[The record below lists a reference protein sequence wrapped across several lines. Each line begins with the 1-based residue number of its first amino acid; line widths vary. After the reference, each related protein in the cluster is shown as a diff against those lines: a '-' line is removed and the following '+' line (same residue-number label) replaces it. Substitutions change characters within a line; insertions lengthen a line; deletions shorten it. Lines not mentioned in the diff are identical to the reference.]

1 MLGGW
6 LLSSRIVWGDL
17 LKRILIMYVF
27 ACVAAIAGAA
37 IAAEPSPTIALKGP
51 ADASVLLG
59 HVDHYLDADRSRTVS
74 GMLGPDA
81 DLFTPLEEETA
92 SFGYTKSIIW
102 LRIRVVNDTP
112 DIDRWILYFR
122 ENFKQIFEVHVA
134 YPDGRIVTPLRQ
146 SIDTPFT
153 TRPLDYPELAAPF
166 DLAPGDHAT
175 LFVRY
180 WSEGASYLPMQIETP
195 EAFNR
200 ITTARTAKNF
210 LYYGMVS
217 LLIFAA
223 MIALL
228 IFRHGV
234 FLAYLAYAS
243 STLLFLA
250 HADGVAFQHLWPAFP
265 GFNSNAS
272 IVTGSAMI
280 VFGSLY
286 ARMFLKTRE
295 LHPILDKLLLAMIA
309 VTLAVDVAALFL
321 DRQPIKQLLVLMA
334 MMTAILLTASGLVA
348 ARTRFKEVRFYVFAW
363 AGAMISAM
371 LMTGRHWF
379 NIEVSQDFQFDSMR
393 IVLVYDAT
401 MMGLAIIDSYN
412 QLRTSRQA
420 ALAAGLS
427 QAQQNLEL
435 SARLQELERQFSL
448 ADELARSQ
456 GDALKDTIHDLRQPL
471 NALRLRIY
479 AAMKGDTVDSESRE
493 DIQASFQY
501 LETLVNERLEA
512 DPGTPDNR
520 PGALAADDVS
530 LAETLESI
538 HQMFSMDAAR
548 KGLKL
553 KLRPTTATAAAPP
566 LPLMRIVSNL
576 VANAVKYSDTGGV
589 LIGVRTGKAHVSI
602 EVHDTGTGMSE
613 AEFQRAQQRTIR
625 LESGAHMAEGHG
637 LGLAIARQIAAEE
650 GWTLSL
656 SRMRKSGAGVVLT
669 LPR

>member
-1 MLGGW
+1 MRRV
-6 LLSSRIVWGDL
+6 LL
-17 LKRILIMYVF
+17 MYVF
-27 ACVAAIAGAA
+27 VLLSAIAVDGR
-37 IAAEPSPTIALKGP
+37 AAEPSAQFVLEGP
-51 ADASVLLG
+51 ADADALLG
-59 HVDHYLDADRSRTVS
+59 HVDYYIDDDWSRTVP

-81 DLFTPLEEETA
+81 GLFQPLPDGTA
-92 SFGYTKSIIW
+92 SFGYTKSTIW
-102 LRIRVVNDTP
+102 LRIRVANATP
-112 DIDRWILYFR
+112 NIDRWIVYFR
-122 ENFKQIFEVHVA
+122 ENFKQVFEVHVA
-134 YPDGRIVTPLRQ
+134 YPDGRITTPLRQ
-146 SIDTPFT
+146 SLETPFS
-153 TRPLDYPELAAPF
+153 TRPIDYPELAAPV
-166 DLAPGDHAT
+166 DLPPDAT
-175 LFVRY
+175 ATIFVRY

-195 EAFNR
+195 ESFAE

-223 MIALL
+223 MIALI

-234 FLAYLAYAS
+234 FLAYFAYAT

-250 HADGVAFQHLWPAFP
+250 HADGVAFQHLWPDYP

-286 ARMFLKTRE
+286 ARMFLKTRT
-295 LHPILDKLLLAMIA
+295 LHPIMDKLLLAIVA
-309 VTLAVDVAALFL
+309 ATLAVDVAAIFM

-334 MMTAILLTASGLVA
+334 LMAAVLLTASGLVA

-371 LMTGRHWF
+371 LMTARHWL

-412 QLRTSRQA
+412 QLRASQQV
-420 ALAAGLS
+420 ALATGLA
-427 QAQQNLEL
+427 QAKHNLNL
-435 SARLQELERQFSL
+435 SGRLQDLERQFSL

-471 NALRLRIY
+471 NALRLRMHSI
-479 AAMKGDTVDSESRE
+479 MQGDGIDADSRQ
-493 DIQASFQY
+493 DIETAFKY
-501 LETLVNERLEA
+501 LETLVNARLEA
-512 DPGTPDNR
+512 DNPSPEAAR
-520 PGALAADDVS
+520 RALDADGVS
-530 LAETLESI
+530 LKETLESVR
-538 HQMFSMDAAR
+538 QMFLLDAKS
-548 KGLKL
+548 KGLEFRL
-553 KLRPTTATAAAPP
+553 GTTSAAAVGPS
-566 LPLMRIVSNL
+566 LPLMRIVANL
-576 VANAVKYSDTGGV
+576 VANAIKYTDTGSV
-589 LIGVRTGKAHVSI
+589 LVGVRQWRDQVRI
-602 EVHDTGTGMSE
+602 EVHDTGPGMT
-613 AEFQRAQQRTIR
+613 ATEFTRAQQRAIR

-637 LGLAIARQIAAEE
+637 LGLAIARQIATEQ

-656 SRMRKSGAGVVLT
+656 SPLRKSGSGVVLT